1 MVFKNPSSTLGGNN
15 VYFCG
20 LILHINYNVF
30 LFHPYSCVSFTIIHF
45 CYHPCLCLEPNRM
58 GEWEGIWLMVSEKW
72 GVQSFLDSPG
82 WGRPHVTGRPYRP
95 GHRNRCGT
103 LAFARV
109 CSEGDDSRVRWC
121 PLFPDG
127 LLVRPEPQKYFQK
140 KWGGCHSNVN
150 VPHVCRGAGQVHILI
165 YPFCFCGDIMLLC
178 LSQTRL
184 KQRLN
189 LFLTWPQAVL
199 WGERDTVSIMKQN
212 IWKTIVAKGFVTN
225 SQCKHVY
232 GAM

>member
-1 MVFKNPSSTLGGNN
+1 MFS
-15 VYFCG
+15 
-20 LILHINYNVF
+20 
-30 LFHPYSCVSFTIIHF
+30 FHPYSCASSIRIRF
-45 CYHPCLCLEPNRM
+45 CYHPCLGLEQDGRVR
-58 GEWEGIWLMVSEKW
+58 GKTGGLRKVRCS
-72 GVQSFLDSPG
+72 VLDSPG

-150 VPHVCRGAGQVHILI
+150 VPHVCRGAGQVHILL

>member
-127 LLVRPEPQKYFQK
+127 LLVRPEPQKYFPKNAEDATQ
-140 KWGGCHSNVN
+140 
-150 VPHVCRGAGQVHILI
+150 
-165 YPFCFCGDIMLLC
+165 MLMSLTSVGVQDRSTSSSTLFVSVETLC
-178 LSQTRL
+178 CCACLRL
-184 KQRLN
+184 DSSRDSICSWHDFRQSCE
-189 LFLTWPQAVL
+189 
-199 WGERDTVSIMKQN
+199 EREIPS
-212 IWKTIVAKGFVTN
+212 A
-225 SQCKHVY
+225 
-232 GAM
+232 